1 MGSCVSI
8 FASYLFNIE
17 SLLAQSLLTLLLASM
32 IALLVF
38 FIATTD
44 HPYRGVNA
52 IKPRAYEIVL
62 QAMRNLTDTP

>member
-1 MGSCVSI
+1 
-8 FASYLFNIE
+8 
-17 SLLAQSLLTLLLASM
+17 M

-62 QAMRNLTDTP
+62 IAIKNIQQT